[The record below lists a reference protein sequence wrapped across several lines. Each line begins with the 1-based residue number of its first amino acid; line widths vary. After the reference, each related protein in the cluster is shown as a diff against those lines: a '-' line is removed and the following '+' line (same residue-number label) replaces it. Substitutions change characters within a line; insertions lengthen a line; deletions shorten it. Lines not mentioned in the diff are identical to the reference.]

1 MILNAKKRPLIAVA
15 LLLTSLGI
23 TTSCIDNSYDLNK
36 DIDMTISAGGEHLA
50 IPVGYTEK
58 ITLDKIIEIEEGDDL
73 QLVDGEYHLLKG
85 DDIEPSTTKVE
96 DVTID
101 EIKSNIEKINISKD
115 SSTSSPQQRTS
126 NENKYNTDF
135 EKTGKIEVTAKRID
149 EAVKEIGELEAKDK
163 VAFDIFINIEG
174 EFSIV
179 KVTNLQI
186 ELPDFL
192 VFADTQD
199 TEGIIIDKDNHKL
212 SFNDFILKK
221 NTTEEQGKFHLQ
233 LIAYYFAEKA
243 GTGQGLVVTNKEIN
257 ETYDVKVSGTAEV
270 TLGTTTPTV
279 SSNDKLY
286 IIPQIMIA
294 EMNVQNVT
302 GVIQPKIT
310 PTNTIVKL
318 ENLPD
323 FLSDNEVELEITN
336 PTISFIAN
344 NPLETPIILN
354 GEMLGKKADGSMI
367 EGSTVK
373 IGNGSKDG
381 NKIQLNPG
389 NNIIILSRTGK
400 SNQENSSTVQN
411 IQVSDINNL
420 IKKIPDEVNVTL
432 NPVVKN
438 DDYYTVE
445 LKEDGYTM
453 EGNYD
458 IDIPLNFGSNLK
470 IVYDETIDNFDLDLE
485 DVDIKKAILSINA
498 VNTIPLAM
506 EIKNEN
512 VSALDANGNVIK
524 DIDVTVEGT
533 ITESKDGKAEVS
545 STLNINLNETAE
557 GAISKLDGLKLKV
570 TAVPGQATDVQLLS
584 TQWLQLT
591 DMKLKIPNGIK
602 VDLN

>member
-73 QLVDGEYHLLKG
+73 QLVDGEYHLLKKG
-85 DDIEPSTTKVE
+85 NIDNATTEITEVRVTGTTTIIEAT
-96 DVTID
+96 
-101 EIKSNIEKINISKD
+101 EIAEVATALTHGQTMAASIN
-115 SSTSSPQQRTS
+115 
-126 NENKYNTDF
+126 
-135 EKTGKIEVTAKRID
+135 KTGTIEVSAHDID
-149 EAVKEIGELEAKDK
+149 DAIKEIGALKASSPTELIINLGITAGEKMD
-163 VAFDIFINIEG
+163 FDNITFTDLKITFPSILDFEPYIGLSNNILDLDGLTINKGEEKNISLQVKGYKFGNETPDGKKIIGNTININEEVIVEG
-174 EFSIV
+174 KTTVDV
-179 KVTNLQI
+179 KMGSSGTINFTPTI
-186 ELPDFL
+186 EL
-192 VFADTQD
+192 Q
-199 TEGIIIDKDNHKL
+199 
-212 SFNDFILKK
+212 
-221 NTTEEQGKFHLQ
+221 
-233 LIAYYFAEKA
+233 
-243 GTGQGLVVTNKEIN
+243 
-257 ETYDVKVSGTAEV
+257 
-270 TLGTTTPTV
+270 
-279 SSNDKLY
+279 
-286 IIPQIMIA
+286 
-294 EMNVQNVT
+294 EMDIQSVT
-302 GVIQPKIT
+302 GVIQPIIE
-310 PTNTIVKL
+310 PTGSTVNL

-323 FLSDNEVELEITN
+323 FLEDDATELDITN
-336 PTISFIAN
+336 PIFTFIAK
-344 NPLETPIILN
+344 NPLEAPIILN
-354 GEMLGKKADGSMI
+354 GTMQGEKNGSII
-367 EGSTVK
+367 EGSTVILGRNGIDQQDIILEK
-373 IGNGSKDG
+373 GDNIIALSRLGTGGPEGSK
-381 NKIQLNPG
+381 
-389 NNIIILSRTGK
+389 NIK
-400 SNQENSSTVQN
+400 VSN
-411 IQVSDINNL
+411 INDL
-420 IKKIPDEVNVTL
+420 IKKIPDVVKVDL
-432 NPVVKN
+432 NPLVEYAT
-438 DDYYTVE
+438 YYTVD
-445 LKEDGYTM
+445 LTTSYAM
-453 EGNYD
+453 ESNYD

>member
-73 QLVDGEYHLLKG
+73 QLVDGEYHLLKS
-85 DDIEPSTTKVE
+85 DNIDETNTSVNLVTVNDSENPINLIEVISNANYPSKIDVSIFDKESEGKIETKAHKIDNAVIEIGALTANTPTKLTLNFKIETTGNISYS
-96 DVTID
+96 DVTIENMAIIFPD
-101 EIKSNIEKINISKD
+101 FIQFKEGQNGLNGQTLTISGEVIPHGSNFTKD
-115 SSTSSPQQRTS
+115 LYITKYVFG
-126 NENKYNTDF
+126 NKYGEGNKVQEENGDRIIRIENQKITV
-135 EKTGKIEVTAKRID
+135 KTNVIVHEAQGNGSLSISPTA
-149 EAVKEIGELEAKDK
+149 
-163 VAFDIFINIEG
+163 
-174 EFSIV
+174 
-179 KVTNLQI
+179 
-186 ELPDFL
+186 
-192 VFADTQD
+192 
-199 TEGIIIDKDNHKL
+199 
-212 SFNDFILKK
+212 ILAAMTV
-221 NTTEEQGKFHLQ
+221 NN
-233 LIAYYFAEKA
+233 
-243 GTGQGLVVTNKEIN
+243 V
-257 ETYDVKVSGTAEV
+257 
-270 TLGTTTPTV
+270 LGTIKP
-279 SSNDKLY
+279 
-286 IIPQIMIA
+286 
-294 EMNVQNVT
+294 EMNVE
-302 GVIQPKIT
+302 
-310 PTNTIVKL
+310 PTNVKL
-318 ENLPD
+318 TNLPD
-323 FLSDNEVELEITN
+323 FLQDDEVKLDITN
-336 PTISFIAN
+336 PIFSFKAN
-344 NPLETPIILN
+344 NPLQTNIEMDGVMTGYKNGQVTKVVKIGSGNGGNPIILKPSGDN
-354 GEMLGKKADGSMI
+354 QQTISLTRVATAI
-367 EGSTVK
+367 EGVTNVVVPNLNDIIETIPDYITVDLEPTVK
-373 IGNGSKDG
+373 S
-381 NKIQLNPG
+381 
-389 NNIIILSRTGK
+389 
-400 SNQENSSTVQN
+400 
-411 IQVSDINNL
+411 
-420 IKKIPDEVNVTL
+420 
-432 NPVVKN
+432 
-438 DDYYTVE
+438 DDYYNVE
-445 LKEDGYTM
+445 LGQKYIL
-453 EGNYD
+453 NSSYD
-458 IDIPLNFGSNLK
+458 IDVPLNFGSNLK

>member
-58 ITLDKIIEIEEGDDL
+58 ITLDKIIEIEDGDDL

-101 EIKSNIEKINISKD
+101 EIKSNIEKIDISKD

-212 SFNDFILKK
+212 SFNNFILKK

-323 FLSDNEVELEITN
+323 FLSDDEVELDITN

>member
-73 QLVDGEYHLLKG
+73 QLVDGEYHLLKADEMAG
-85 DDIEPSTTKVE
+85 TETEVATVTVDPSTNNIDAIKVYDSNQPSSYNTE
-96 DVTID
+96 HTVNDVESQGEINIKAKKIDKAVIEIGALTTEQPTELVLNFTID
-101 EIKSNIEKINISKD
+101 AQGVNYDAVQIKKMEITFPDFIKFKEGQTGLVNNKLTIED
-115 SSTSSPQQRTS
+115 A
-126 NENKYNTDF
+126 E
-135 EKTGKIEVTAKRID
+135 ID
-149 EAVKEIGELEAKDK
+149 ETIGYVPTPLKIIGYEFGSRYGEGIAVEGENNEK
-163 VAFDIFINIEG
+163 FININN
-174 EFSIV
+174 EFIKV
-179 KVTNLQI
+179 VTTVTVTNISGIGTLNI
-186 ELPDFL
+186 KPTAILNEMTVNKVFGTIKPD
-192 VFADTQD
+192 
-199 TEGIIIDKDNHKL
+199 
-212 SFNDFILKK
+212 
-221 NTTEEQGKFHLQ
+221 
-233 LIAYYFAEKA
+233 
-243 GTGQGLVVTNKEIN
+243 
-257 ETYDVKVSGTAEV
+257 
-270 TLGTTTPTV
+270 
-279 SSNDKLY
+279 
-286 IIPQIMIA
+286 
-294 EMNVQNVT
+294 MNVETTNVELT
-302 GVIQPKIT
+302 
-310 PTNTIVKL
+310 
-318 ENLPD
+318 NLPD
-323 FLSDNEVELEITN
+323 FLQDDEVKLDITN
-336 PTISFIAN
+336 PIFSFKAN
-344 NPLETPIILN
+344 NPLQTNIEMDGVMTGYKNGQVTKVVKIGSGNGGNPIILKPSGDN
-354 GEMLGKKADGSMI
+354 QQTISLTRVATAI
-367 EGSTVK
+367 EGATNVVVPNLNDIIETIPDYITVDLEPTVK
-373 IGNGSKDG
+373 S
-381 NKIQLNPG
+381 
-389 NNIIILSRTGK
+389 
-400 SNQENSSTVQN
+400 
-411 IQVSDINNL
+411 
-420 IKKIPDEVNVTL
+420 
-432 NPVVKN
+432 
-438 DDYYTVE
+438 DDYYNVE
-445 LKEDGYTM
+445 LGQKYIL
-453 EGNYD
+453 NSSYD
-458 IDIPLNFGSNLK
+458 IDVPLNFGSNLK

>member
-58 ITLDKIIEIEEGDDL
+58 ITLDKIIEIEDGDDL

-101 EIKSNIEKINISKD
+101 EIKSNIEKIDISKD

-323 FLSDNEVELEITN
+323 FLSDNEVELDITN